1 MPAPARPRPGAHPG
15 PGPRPPSPS
24 RGAQSCDPR
33 ARLRR
38 RPGPGRHVSVVS
50 GAVGPG
56 DPGWGRGEACP
67 AGCPGLASLS
77 RAQMGWHSGG
87 RRCPAL
93 RDACTGRSA
102 TGDRGARALSP
113 PRRRLCSLTPGHR
126 GTHIHSRTRGVSDA
140 RSRRQLGPV
149 LHSEGLLRPGR
160 PPSSTLNPRVALLPP
175 GELVPPACPP
185 IPFSSPPVGGWCQ
198 PGVEGGDPLCTSSSP
213 APDPGCGRLCRNPQ
227 GGKASPEH
235 SAPTPWED
243 PVLGHI
249 PVPAPE
255 RIQSSSRKSW
265 DPMVNCCPWGSAFT
279 RPGCLP
285 PNQPVLR
292 PLQAA
297 LPGSCLTT
305 LQSLSHISPLGTQGF
320 SGLPPPHATGV
331 PSSYVSTGEYMAG
344 GLATPRV

>member
-1 MPAPARPRPGAHPG
+1 
-15 PGPRPPSPS
+15 
-24 RGAQSCDPR
+24 
-33 ARLRR
+33 
-38 RPGPGRHVSVVS
+38 
-50 GAVGPG
+50 
-56 DPGWGRGEACP
+56 
-67 AGCPGLASLS
+67 
-77 RAQMGWHSGG
+77 MGWHSGG
-87 RRCPAL
+87 RRCPAV
-93 RDACTGRSA
+93 RDACTGQSA

-113 PRRRLCSLTPGHR
+113 PRRPLCFLTPGHR

-149 LHSEGLLRPGR
+149 PHSEGLLRPGR

-185 IPFSSPPVGGWCQ
+185 IPSPLLPLGAFFPQMKWGGASGTSPEWRGMTPSVLPPVW
-198 PGVEGGDPLCTSSSP
+198 P
-213 APDPGCGRLCRNPQ
+213 PDLGCGRLCRNPQ

-235 SAPTPWED
+235 SAPTRWED

-265 DPMVNCCPWGSAFT
+265 DPMENCRPWGSAFT

-285 PNQPVLR
+285 PSQPVLR
-292 PLQAA
+292 PLRAA
-297 LPGSCLTT
+297 PPGSCLTT
-305 LQSLSHISPLGTQGF
+305 LQSVSPISPLLALRAISLLGWPCEATLF
-320 SGLPPPHATGV
+320 WPAPRPPTGV

-344 GLATPRV
+344 GLATSRV